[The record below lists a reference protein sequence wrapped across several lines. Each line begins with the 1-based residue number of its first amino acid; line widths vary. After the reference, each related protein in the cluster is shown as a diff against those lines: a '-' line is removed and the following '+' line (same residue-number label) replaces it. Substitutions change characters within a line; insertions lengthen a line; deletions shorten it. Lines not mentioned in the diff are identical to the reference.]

1 MSDFAYM
8 DMPLQIG
15 FQYAGP
21 LDKYAQFATRAEADA
36 WLNGALSYEGA
47 LVRVKETLTDNEW
60 HLYTVNIVN
69 GTKTFVAT
77 GINDLELDYT
87 VATPEADVF
96 VKTDETGYVNNGIL
110 NTTVE
115 TAVAGKLVLT
125 DETGLV
131 NNGILDTTVKA
142 AVAGKLVLTDETG
155 MVNDAVLN
163 TTVAGGVENAG
174 KMIKVNAEG
183 LIDSTLIPS
192 IAIGEDLGRFES
204 WEAAEAGV
212 AHLPEHGDTIAIGTA
227 EENDIFICLSPNA
240 ETFAAKFT
248 TLKPSS
254 GVVTVSDF
262 NAHRNNQNT
271 EKHVTQEMIDDWNSK
286 PHFGDIPD
294 ISHKLEVGDILSD
307 VGLTV
312 TNDVEGRKV
321 TVDLKAA
328 TTTDLGGVI
337 VGKTLNIA
345 AQDVVVDGVV
355 TVKAGTINANVATKD
370 TLGVVQVGG
379 GLNVTDGVISVDETN
394 LKSHFDQRY
403 YILKDGEAQEGYQ
416 LLSDELIEK
425 INEVNEWYDGGKEI
439 QDASATQKGVVQ
451 IGDNIDVTDGLI
463 SVATGS
469 KDVKG
474 VLKVGEN
481 IDVADGVISVKKTS
495 KTNLGLMQVGSGLD
509 VDENGVVSANILWT
523 ETTLELNAG
532 ATEDAN
538 KYQEF
543 DKVCE
548 VKIFDE
554 NGGIVFPSEYIVK
567 GGKTRIEFPAD
578 FPADGED
585 VAKWTVL
592 VGPAIQ

>member
-60 HLYTVNIVN
+60 HLYTVNVIN
-69 GTKTFVAT
+69 GSKTFVAT

-87 VATPEADVF
+87 VSTPEADVF
-96 VKTDETGYVNNGIL
+96 VKTDATGYVNNGIL
-110 NTTVE
+110 N
-115 TAVAGKLVLT
+115 
-125 DETGLV
+125 
-131 NNGILDTTVKA
+131 TTVKA

-163 TTVAGGVENAG
+163 TTVAGGVENVG

-192 IAIGEDLGRFES
+192 IAIGEDLGRFET

-227 EENDIFICLSPNA
+227 DENDIYICLSPNA

-271 EKHVTQEMIDDWNSK
+271 EKHVTQDMIDGWNV
-286 PHFGDIPD
+286 D
-294 ISHKLEVGDILSD
+294 ISKKLEVGDILSD

-312 TNDVEGRKV
+312 TNDEEGRKV

-355 TVKAGTINANVATKD
+355 TVKAGTLNANVATKD

-379 GLNVTDGVISVDETN
+379 GLNVADGVISVDETN
-394 LKSHFDQRY
+394 LKSHLDQRY

-416 LLSDELIEK
+416 LLSDELLEK
-425 INEVNEWYDGGKEI
+425 INDVNDWYEGGKEI
-439 QDASATQKGVVQ
+439 QDASKTQKGVVQ

-523 ETTLELNAG
+523 KLVGLPALSGGTDGE
-532 ATEDAN
+532 N
-538 KYQEF
+538 KSYTWE
-543 DKVCE
+543 KVCE

-567 GGKTRIEFPAD
+567 DGKTRIEVPAD

-585 VAKWTVL
+585 TTKWTVL

>member
-60 HLYTVNIVN
+60 HLYTVNIIN
-69 GTKTFVAT
+69 DIKTFVAIGT
-77 GINDLELDYT
+77 NDLELDYT
-87 VATPEADVF
+87 AATPEANVF

-110 NTTVE
+110 NTTV
-115 TAVAGKLVLT
+115 
-125 DETGLV
+125 
-131 NNGILDTTVKA
+131 KA

-155 MVNDAVLN
+155 KVNDAVLN

-183 LIDSTLIPS
+183 LIDTTLIPS

-204 WEAAEAGV
+204 WEDAEAGV

-227 EENDIFICLSPNA
+227 DNNDIYICLSPNA

-254 GVVTVSDF
+254 GAVTVSDF
-262 NAHRNNQNT
+262 NAHRNNQNS
-271 EKHVTQEMIDDWNSK
+271 EKHVTQEMIDGWNENIDK
-286 PHFGDIPD
+286 
-294 ISHKLEVGDILSD
+294 KLEVGDILSD
-307 VGLTV
+307 IGLTV
-312 TNDVEGRKV
+312 TNDTEGRKV

-337 VGKTLNIA
+337 VGKTLNIV
-345 AQDVVVDGVV
+345 AQDVVVDEVV
-355 TVKAGTINANVATKD
+355 TVKAGTINVNVATKD
-370 TLGVVQVGG
+370 ALGVVQVGG

-394 LKSHFDQRY
+394 LKGHLDQRY
-403 YILKDGEAQEGYQ
+403 YILKDGEAQDGYQ
-416 LLSDELIEK
+416 LLSDELLEK

-439 QDASATQKGVVQ
+439 QDASKDQKGVVQ
-451 IGDNIDVTDGLI
+451 IGDNINVVDGLI

-469 KDVKG
+469 KEGKG
-474 VLKVGEN
+474 VVQVGEN

-509 VDENGVVSANILWT
+509 VDENGVVSANILW
-523 ETTLELNAG
+523 EKIDGLELNAG

-538 KYQEF
+538 KYKEWS
-543 DKVCE
+543 KVCE

-554 NGGIVFPSEYIVK
+554 DGGIVFPSEYIVK
-567 GGKTRIEFPAD
+567 DGKTRIEFPAD

-585 VAKWTVL
+585 TTKWTIL